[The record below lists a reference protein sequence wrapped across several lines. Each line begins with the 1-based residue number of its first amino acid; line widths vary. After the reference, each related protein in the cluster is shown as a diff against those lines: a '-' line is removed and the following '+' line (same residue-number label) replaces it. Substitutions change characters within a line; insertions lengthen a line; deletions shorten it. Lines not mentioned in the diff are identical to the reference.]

1 MMPIPS
7 WLGSHWLPT
16 LYLKWLFQGVWLTL
30 LLAMSVCVAATL
42 LGTFFTVLRTNRYA
56 AIRWST
62 QAILSVHRNTPLI
75 VQLFLWY
82 FGVASILPE
91 NLIEWLHTPHIF
103 SLPFNLSLRYP
114 SFEIVAAFI
123 ALTLYSASFISS
135 ELSAGLRGV
144 KPTQM
149 EAAYAL
155 GMTPWQA
162 FYSVVWPQALAVVR
176 RPLIGQY
183 ATVVKDT
190 SLAMV
195 IGVAELSYRVRQVE
209 SETLLAFQAFAVA
222 TVLYL
227 MITLFLQYKGQQKIT
242 AWNLPR

>member
-1 MMPIPS
+1 MMPVPS

-16 LYLKWLFQGVWLTL
+16 LYLEWLLQGVWLTL
-30 LLAMSVCVAATL
+30 LLALSVCVTATL

-62 QAILSVHRNTPLI
+62 QAVLSVHRNTPLI

-91 NLIEWLHTPHIF
+91 NLIEWLHTPHVF
-103 SLPFNLSLRYP
+103 SLPFNLSVRYP
-114 SFEIVAAFI
+114 SFEVVAAFI
-123 ALTLYSASFISS
+123 ALTLYSASFISA

-144 KPTQM
+144 KSTQI

-162 FYSVVWPQALAVVR
+162 FYSVVWPQALALVR

-222 TVLYL
+222 TLLYL

-242 AWNLPR
+242 AWKLPR

>member
-7 WLGSHWLPT
+7 WLGSHWLPA
-16 LYLKWLFQGVWLTL
+16 LYLEWLLQGAWLTL
-30 LLAMSVCVAATL
+30 LLAVSVCIAATL
-42 LGTFFTVLRTNRYA
+42 LGTFFTVLRMNRYA
-56 AIRWST
+56 VIRWST
-62 QAILSVHRNTPLI
+62 QAILSAHRNTPLI

-91 NLIEWLHTPHIF
+91 NLIDWVHSPHLF
-103 SLPFNLSLRYP
+103 SLPFNFSLHYP
-114 SFEIVAAFI
+114 SFEVLAAFV
-123 ALTLYSASFISS
+123 ALTLYSASFISA
-135 ELSAGLRGV
+135 ELSAGLCGV
-144 KPTQM
+144 KATQT

-155 GMTPWQA
+155 GMTSWQA
-162 FYSVVWPQALAVVR
+162 FYSVVWPQALALIR

-195 IGVAELSYRVRQVE
+195 IGVAELSYRARQVE

-222 TVLYL
+222 TLLYL
-227 MITLFLQYKGQQKIT
+227 MITLSLQYKGQPKIT
-242 AWNLPR
+242 AWKLPR